1 MDTRRKQSLDQLRQQ
16 LNELGS
22 ASPASPPETPPSGQP
37 SAQPSGLRAYA
48 LRLLAR
54 RDYPRAEL
62 ERKLARRCAQRIAMQ
77 AEDDG
82 EDFDAS
88 FATDADVDAG
98 ETRAADAWAIAAL
111 LDELA
116 ARGLLSD
123 TRYAENRVRSR
134 AGRYG
139 NARLEQELRQKGVD
153 SEARADAIAACGSEF
168 ERAAALWRRRFGS
181 APADAS
187 ERLRQ
192 MRYLAGRGFS
202 GDTVRRVL
210 ADAANLCA
218 DAREDGEPC

>member
-1 MDTRRKQSLDQLRQQ
+1 
-16 LNELGS
+16 
-22 ASPASPPETPPSGQP
+22 
-37 SAQPSGLRAYA
+37 
-48 LRLLAR
+48 
-54 RDYPRAEL
+54 
-62 ERKLARRCAQRIAMQ
+62 MQ
-77 AEDDG
+77 EEDDG
-82 EDFDAS
+82 EDFDTDFDTN
-88 FATDADVDAG
+88 FAIDSAVDAG
-98 ETRAADAWAIAAL
+98 EARAADARAIVAL
-111 LDELA
+111 LDEFA

-123 TRYAENRVRSR
+123 ARYAENRVRSR

-168 ERAAALWRRRFGS
+168 ERATLLWRRRFGS
-181 APADAS
+181 APADAG

-210 ADAANLCA
+210 ADAANFCA